1 MKCIGYKIKRIKK
14 NNLYKKTNSKKQ
26 YLVYLQVTKNS
37 KNKMVYNKKTKTAIK
52 YHADYHWYR
61 QDRNGKW
68 SHKRGTWAVCNTDSK
83 GKSINNPQKAKKN
96 YETSLFPYIP
106 GGPPYE
112 MHNGILYSVKNVVEY
127 NGNYGYYVITKK

>member
-1 MKCIGYKIKRIKK
+1 MLEAYRAHYTPLIYWIIGARRIG
-14 NNLYKKTNSKKQ
+14 KTDFF
-26 YLVYLQVTKNS
+26 LQLAIELWL
-37 KNKMVYNKKTKTAIK
+37 VYNKKTKTAIK